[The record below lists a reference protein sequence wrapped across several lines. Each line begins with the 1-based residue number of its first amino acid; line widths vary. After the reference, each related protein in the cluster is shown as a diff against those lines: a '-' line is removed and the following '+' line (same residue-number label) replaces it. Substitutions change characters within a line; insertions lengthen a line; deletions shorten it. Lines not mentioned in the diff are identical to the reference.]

1 VFNSIIPRNVR
12 LAEAPSYGQPGVVW
26 DPQSRGA
33 VAFMEF
39 AKELVERE
47 GLPLRTPAV
56 DTATNG

>member
-1 VFNSIIPRNVR
+1 
-12 LAEAPSYGQPGVVW
+12 VW